1 MSEFGFKN
9 QEERLDDNEAR
20 QEKSAELVERAQQLL
35 DEVTDDYAE
44 TNDLTWK
51 TREVTLL
58 APDAVTMTPKTLV
71 VRLDPFPAEVSDCEI
86 MARHIQEELPLTV
99 SFSAPHAW
107 TERYG
112 EYGMDG
118 SKQHHT
124 WPSIVSYD
132 P

>member
-9 QEERLDDNEAR
+9 KEERLDDDEAR
-20 QEKSAELVERAQQLL
+20 QEKIAELVERAQKLL
-35 DEVTDDYAE
+35 EDVTDDYAE
-44 TNDLTWK
+44 TNDIAWK
-51 TREVTLL
+51 TREVELL
-58 APDAVTMTPKTLV
+58 ELNNLNINQNTLV
-71 VRLDPFPAEVSDCEI
+71 VHLDPFPDDASDCEI
-86 MARHIQEELPLTV
+86 MARHIQAEFPLTV
-99 SFSAPHAW
+99 SFSAPHW
-107 TERYG
+107 WSERYG

>member
-9 QEERLDDNEAR
+9 QEERQDDTEAR
-20 QEKSAELVERAQQLL
+20 QEKTAKVVERAQQLL
-35 DEVTDDYAE
+35 DEVTTDYAA
-44 TNDLTWK
+44 TNDLTWT
-51 TREVTLL
+51 TRDVAWLDPDTLDTK
-58 APDAVTMTPKTLV
+58 PTTLV
-71 VRLDPFPAEVSDCEI
+71 VRLDPFPADPSDCEI

-99 SFSAPHAW
+99 SFAAPHAW

-112 EYGMDG
+112 DYGMDG

-124 WPSIVSYD
+124 WPTIVSYD

>member
-9 QEERLDDNEAR
+9 QEERLDDDEAR
-20 QEKSAELVERAQQLL
+20 QEKRAELVERAQQLL
-35 DEVTDDYAE
+35 GEVTTDYAE

-51 TREVTLL
+51 TREVTV
-58 APDAVTMTPKTLV
+58 PDPDTITLNQTTLV
-71 VRLDPFPAEVSDCEI
+71 VHLDPFPADPGDCEI
-86 MARHIQEELPLTV
+86 MARHIQEALPLTV

-124 WPSIVSYD
+124 WPSVVSYD